1 MTVDPRFLAALRA
14 ELAATDVL
22 TSRAEC
28 AAYECDALTAH
39 RRAPDVVV
47 LPRTTAQV
55 QAIVRLAR
63 AHAVPVVARGA
74 GTGLSGGALP
84 VDGAVLMVL
93 AALNRVLEIDPA
105 RRIARVEPGVTNLAI
120 SAAALP
126 HGLFYAP
133 DPSSQI
139 ACSIGGN
146 VAENSGG
153 VHCLKYGL
161 TFHNL
166 LEVGFVTIDGER
178 ITLGHQSGEAP
189 GLPLLALACGSE
201 GMLGVVVEVTV
212 RLTPVP
218 ERVELL
224 LAAFDDVG
232 RCADAV
238 GRLIA
243 AGLLPGRSRD
253 DGRTRD
259 PRRRCLRE
267 VQLSARCRGTAALRG
282 RWCPCRRR
290 GSARTRTPGAGAGRG
305 KRRAQGGR

>member
-1 MTVDPRFLAALRA
+1 M
-14 ELAATDVL
+14 
-22 TSRAEC
+22 
-28 AAYECDALTAH
+28 
-39 RRAPDVVV
+39 
-47 LPRTTAQV
+47 AQCC
-55 QAIVRLAR
+55 
-63 AHAVPVVARGA
+63 
-74 GTGLSGGALP
+74 
-84 VDGAVLMVL
+84 MVL
-93 AALNRVLEIDPA
+93 AALNRVLEVDPA

-120 SAAALP
+120 SQQPLP

-178 ITLGHQSGEAP
+178 VTLGHQSGEAP

-243 AGLLPGRSRD
+243 AGLLPAGLEMMDAPAIRAVDAFAKCSYPLD
-253 DGRTRD
+253 
-259 PRRRCLRE
+259 
-267 VQLSARCRGTAALRG
+267 AAALLLCEVDG
-282 RWCPCRRR
+282 AHADVEAALALARRVLE
-290 GSARTRTPGAGAGRG
+290 AGGG
-305 KRRAQGGR
+305 KRRAQGG